1 MKILVTG
8 GAGFIASHVAEAYVS
23 AGHEVVVVDN
33 LSTGRRK
40 NLPPGVDFVEM
51 SINDDAFPGLVRSLS
66 PEVINHHAAQMDV
79 RRSVQDPVFDATEN
93 VLGSLRLMI
102 AAVSADVRKIVYAST
117 GGATYGDVSQ
127 IPVSESVLP
136 NPVCQYGVS
145 KHTVEHYLFVYRRL
159 YGLDYTVLRY
169 PNVYGPRQN
178 PHGEA
183 GVVAIFAGQMLRGEQ
198 PTIFGDGSKSRDY
211 VHVRDIVRANLLAL
225 DAGSGC
231 VLNLGSGR
239 ETTDREVFD
248 AVAAAVGYRDEPAY
262 ARVRPGEVDRI
273 CLDAT
278 AAAEQLGWVPLT
290 EFRAGAA
297 ETAKW
302 ISENRDYLGDG
313 Q

>member
-8 GAGFIASHVAEAYVS
+8 GAGFIASHVAEAYMS
-23 AGHEVVVVDN
+23 AGHEVLVVDN

-40 NLPPGVDFVEM
+40 NIPRGVDFAEM
-51 SINDDAFPGLVRSLS
+51 SINDDAFAELVRGFS

-102 AAVSADVRKIVYAST
+102 AAVSAEVRKIVYAST

-183 GVVAIFAGQMLRGEQ
+183 GVVAIFTGQMLRGEQ

-211 VHVRDIVRANLLAL
+211 VHVRDVVYANLLAL
-225 DAGSGC
+225 DAGSGR

-248 AVAAAVGYRDEPAY
+248 AVAAAVGYEDEPAY
-262 ARVRPGEVDRI
+262 AQVRPGEVDRI
-273 CLDAT
+273 CLDAS
-278 AAAEQLGWVPLT
+278 AAAEQLGWVPHI
-290 EFRAGAA
+290 EFRPGAS

-302 ISENRDYLGDG
+302 IDENRDYLGN
-313 Q
+313 QP

>member
-8 GAGFIASHVAEAYVS
+8 AAGFIASHVAEAYAS
-23 AGHEVVVVDN
+23 AGHEVLVVDN

-40 NLPPGVDFVEM
+40 NVPRGVAFAEM
-51 SINDDAFPGLVRSLS
+51 SINDDAFAGLVRDFS

-93 VLGSLRLMI
+93 VLGSLKLMI

-117 GGATYGDVSQ
+117 GGATYGDVTQ

-183 GVVAIFAGQMLRGEQ
+183 GVVAIFTGQMLRGEQ

-211 VHVRDIVRANLLAL
+211 VHVGDVVQANLLAL
-225 DAGSGC
+225 DAGSGR
-231 VLNLGSGR
+231 VMNLGSGK

-248 AVAAAVGYRDEPAY
+248 AIAAAVGYGREPAY
-262 ARVRPGEVDRI
+262 AEVRPGEVDRI
-273 CLDAT
+273 CLDASS
-278 AAAEQLGWVPLT
+278 AAEHLGWVPRI

-297 ETAKW
+297 DTAKW
-302 ISENRDYLGDG
+302 IDENRDYLGD
-313 Q
+313 QP